1 MITDEML
8 KQAAKE
14 AGNIIADSLLPQ
26 EEYSH
31 VFSEV
36 FENNMEN
43 VLQKAK
49 RKKRNRVFRQA
60 ACWFA
65 IFVVASSSFLMFN
78 TEARAT
84 FLYWLKGQYKG
95 YMEYRYAGDGSAQ
108 QIAYVL
114 TYIPEGYYEKETSET
129 EGMNITI
136 YQNDMGNQIAFMSS
150 SGTDAISLFVTDKN
164 AQEVMVGERKGD
176 YYEAEAKDENSV
188 IVWYSEDR
196 TTIFSISAAL
206 SKEELVKAAES
217 VEEK

>member
-95 YMEYRYAGDGSAQ
+95 YMDRNIVIQAM
-108 QIAYVL
+108 VL
-114 TYIPEGYYEKETSET
+114 LNRRRMFLLIFQKAIMKKKHHKRKE
-129 EGMNITI
+129 
-136 YQNDMGNQIAFMSS
+136 
-150 SGTDAISLFVTDKN
+150 
-164 AQEVMVGERKGD
+164 
-176 YYEAEAKDENSV
+176 
-188 IVWYSEDR
+188 
-196 TTIFSISAAL
+196 
-206 SKEELVKAAES
+206 
-217 VEEK
+217 